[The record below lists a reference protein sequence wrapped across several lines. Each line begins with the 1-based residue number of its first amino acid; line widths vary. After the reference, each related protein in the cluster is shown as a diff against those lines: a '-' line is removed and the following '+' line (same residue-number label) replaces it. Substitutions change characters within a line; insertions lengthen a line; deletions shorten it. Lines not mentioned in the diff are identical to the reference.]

1 MLTLVLPG
9 WIVAFAVMA
18 LLWAWHLRLK
28 NAGIVDAG
36 WTALVGGL
44 SVFYALRVV
53 DGMPGRRLAVAA
65 MLGSYAPPQLF
76 LRVCDV
82 GGLRPVRERDT
93 IRMGRVRVPG
103 RHALLTV
110 EGDRHPGD

>member
-1 MLTLVLPG
+1 MLSMLTLVLPG

-18 LLWAWHLRLK
+18 LLWAWHLRPK

-65 MLGSYAPPQLF
+65 MLGSWGARATP
-76 LRVCDV
+76 
-82 GGLRPVRERDT
+82 T
-93 IRMGRVRVPG
+93 ISSS
-103 RHALLTV
+103 L
-110 EGDRHPGD
+110 